1 MTTPDMTTPE
11 LIKYIE
17 STQKLFDL
25 PECFELSLDK
35 LKSEETIIVLMSK
48 IMSNTANVCDKFA
61 MLEIIKQWLAM
72 VSHDD
77 IRDCSK
83 CIHKVSTPD
92 GEFSACELWECE
104 FKSKEDKD
112 AR

>member
-1 MTTPDMTTPE
+1 MTTPE
-11 LIKYIE
+11 FIKYIE
-17 STQKLFDL
+17 SIQRQLDI
-25 PECFELSLDK
+25 PECFELSQEK
-35 LKSEETIIVLMSK
+35 LMSEETIGILLTK
-48 IMSNTANVCDKFA
+48 IMSNTANVGDKFA

-112 AR
+112 DK

>member
-1 MTTPDMTTPE
+1 MSNK
-11 LIKYIE
+11 LIIDE
-17 STQKLFDL
+17 INNIQNALII
-25 PECFELSLDK
+25 PECFEPDA
-35 LKSEETIIVLMSK
+35 EK
-48 IMSNTANVCDKFA
+48 IKNYLPDILRRMMIGNSGLADILIAC
-61 MLEIIKQWLAM
+61 EIFKQWLAM

-104 FKSKEDKD
+104 YKSKEDKD